1 MAKDLDK
8 LRTDF
13 KKLQPKFKPYTEPA
27 GAKIKKALLAALND
41 AWDRETEVREAIVK
55 AVEEGEKGKKLADF
69 ESNGDFSKSFK
80 AWKKSTADHK
90 AQIKELSDFCGAAEK
105 LRDDLKARLEKADK
119 EVKKEKPAG
128 AKKKD
133 IDKFL
138 ASVSD
143 AIDSL
148 TAAANVYGTIKFVE
162 LFYAAKEDATMQVI
176 LKKTLAKASGTDLP
190 KILESGARK
199 KGEKQ
204 VEKLAHAIADAF
216 DDAQTAAERDP
227 KEAAKK
233 IKLADGML
241 DKLTKLDKT
250 YQDALKKQKKEIE
263 ASAEKKE
270 IMELIELV
278 ADFLASCKRLKSD
291 AEKAV
296 KKAA

>member
-27 GAKIKKALLAALND
+27 AAKIKKALIAALNA
-41 AWDRETEVREAIVK
+41 AWDRETEVREAIAK

-69 ESNGDFSKSFK
+69 EAGGDFSKAFK
-80 AWKKSTADHK
+80 SWKKATADHK
-90 AQIKELSDFCGAAEK
+90 AQVKALNDFCGAAEK
-105 LRDDLKARLEKADK
+105 LRDDLKGRLEKAEK
-119 EVKKEKPAG
+119 EVKKDKPAG
-128 AKKKD
+128 AAKKE
-133 IDKFL
+133 IEKFL
-138 ASVSD
+138 ASVRD
-143 AIDSL
+143 EVDSL
-148 TAAANVYGTIKFVE
+148 TATANVYGTVKFVE

-176 LKKTLAKASGTDLP
+176 LKKTLAKASGSDLP
-190 KILESGARK
+190 KILEAGARK

-204 VEKLAHAIADAF
+204 VEKLAHAIADAY
-216 DDAQTAAERDP
+216 DEAHTAADQAP

-263 ASAEKKE
+263 ASPEKKE
-270 IMELIELV
+270 IMQLIDLV